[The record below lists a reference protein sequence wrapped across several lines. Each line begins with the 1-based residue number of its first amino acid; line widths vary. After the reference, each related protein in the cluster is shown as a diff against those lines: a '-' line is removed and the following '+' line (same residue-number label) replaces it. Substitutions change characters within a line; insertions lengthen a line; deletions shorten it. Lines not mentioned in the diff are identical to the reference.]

1 MSFDRRFVVDPDLF
15 ENKWREANGVE
26 PIIAIARITIAGFE
40 DHWNVLIGL
49 ENSLLYLIPQPLANR
64 WL

>member
-1 MSFDRRFVVDPDLF
+1 MKQDLAK
-15 ENKWREANGVE
+15 KWRKRVGAQTH
-26 PIIAIARITIAGFE
+26 IAIARITIAGFE

-49 ENSLLYLIPQPLANR
+49 ENFLLYLILQPLANR